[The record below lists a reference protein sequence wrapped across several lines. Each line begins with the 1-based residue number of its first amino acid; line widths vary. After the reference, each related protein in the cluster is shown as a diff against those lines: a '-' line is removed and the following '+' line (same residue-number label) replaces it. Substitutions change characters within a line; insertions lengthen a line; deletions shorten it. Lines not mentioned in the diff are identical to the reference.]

1 MLLFLS
7 SLSYV
12 QIDQPEFDILLQKE
26 QEQKIYAQVKESTQH
41 ARPASAPRRKASSF
55 GAWRS
60 PL

>member
-26 QEQKIYAQVKESTQH
+26 QEQKIYAQVRVHTTCPRLRL
-41 ARPASAPRRKASSF
+41 RPQAKGF
-55 GAWRS
+55 
-60 PL
+60 